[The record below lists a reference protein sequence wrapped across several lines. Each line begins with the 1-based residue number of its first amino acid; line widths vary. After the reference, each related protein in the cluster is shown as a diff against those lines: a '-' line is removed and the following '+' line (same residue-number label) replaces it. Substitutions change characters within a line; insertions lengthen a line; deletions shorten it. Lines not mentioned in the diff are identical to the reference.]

1 MFTRTWIIFLHW
13 LQHSGLMI
21 DLLSWYWQI
30 YSSCVGDNLL
40 TQLSSLY
47 KPSEIENLSDRR
59 DRIQSRL
66 YTKMLNLLTEE
77 EPNEEKEIW
86 STAATLFRQ
95 DVMVP
100 CIKLKY
106 FLDVRFVENIWRVRP
121 PTSWHVHPAAPAL
134 TTLGWWCRSMKGESC
149 IIISLV
155 HSLHHCNNKLLLSII
170 IDVLPLGISLL
181 AWFNILFFL
190 HFILGSQQWT
200 IELSIIMG
208 SNKKLYLYR

>member
-1 MFTRTWIIFLHW
+1 M
-13 LQHSGLMI
+13 
-21 DLLSWYWQI
+21 
-30 YSSCVGDNLL
+30 
-40 TQLSSLY
+40 SSLY

-106 FLDVRFVENIWRVRP
+106 FLDVRFVENI
-121 PTSWHVHPAAPAL
+121 
-134 TTLGWWCRSMKGESC
+134 
-149 IIISLV
+149 
-155 HSLHHCNNKLLLSII
+155 
-170 IDVLPLGISLL
+170 
-181 AWFNILFFL
+181 
-190 HFILGSQQWT
+190 
-200 IELSIIMG
+200 
-208 SNKKLYLYR
+208 